1 MRLSRDAPP
10 GRPGPRRR
18 IGLGWLAIGVVVLG
32 LVLIG
37 IGVARQGAETAPTP
51 GTGGMPESSLAGL
64 TVALDPGHNGG
75 NAAAP
80 DQVNAEVP
88 DGRGGTKA
96 CNTTGTAT
104 ADGYPEHELTLDVA
118 RRTEQ
123 LLAARGATVLLTRDS
138 DDGVGPCVDER
149 GAFAQENDA
158 DLMVSI
164 HADGSEDP
172 SLRGYFAIIAEPPIH
187 PSQGEPSRTLAADL
201 LEALHQAG
209 LARAPSHPDGL
220 SLRADLAGLNH
231 AQRPA
236 VLLELGQMRNA
247 EDAAIMTAPE
257 GRQRFAEAITAGI
270 GAWARRPA

>member
-1 MRLSRDAPP
+1 MRTSRDASP
-10 GRPGPRRR
+10 GRPGSRRTS
-18 IGLGWLAIGVVVLG
+18 GLGWLAIGVVVLG

-37 IGVARQGAETAPTP
+37 IGVARQGGETAPTP
-51 GTGGMPESSLAGL
+51 GTGGTPESSLAGL

-80 DQVNAEVP
+80 EQVNAEVP

-104 ADGYPEHELTLDVA
+104 PDGYPEHELTWDVA
-118 RRTEQ
+118 RRAEQ
-123 LLAARGATVLLTRDS
+123 LLAEQGATVLLTRDS

-149 GAFAQENDA
+149 GTFAQENDA

-172 SLRGYFAIIAEPPIH
+172 SLRGYFAIIAEPPVH
-187 PSQGEPSRTLAADL
+187 PSQGEPSQTLAADL
-201 LEALHQAG
+201 LAALDQAG
-209 LARAPSHPDGL
+209 LVRAPGHPDGL

-247 EDAAIMTAPE
+247 EDAAIMTSPE
-257 GRQRFAEAITAGI
+257 GRQRFAEAISAGI
-270 GAWARRPA
+270 GAWARRTA